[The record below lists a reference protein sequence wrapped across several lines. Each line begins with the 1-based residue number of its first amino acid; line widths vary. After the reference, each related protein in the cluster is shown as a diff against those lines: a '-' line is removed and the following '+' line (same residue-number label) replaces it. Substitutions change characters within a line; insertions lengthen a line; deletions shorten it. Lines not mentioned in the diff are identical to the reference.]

1 MAGGK
6 YESCKSVP
14 ASPFTTNMSYV
25 VGICMESASVGSLIS
40 LALLPLTST
49 SSSEVAVHIHAE
61 SVIHKDAPGSDFSA
75 ALTATFER
83 LCSGIFAGRGHPKA
97 SVMIVLQETT
107 RTTAYIIRK
116 AGLEAGLGD
125 VGPRGL
131 TTSALS
137 LPYPDIP
144 RQDGSSWN
152 EIWLSFT
159 RDQAIAQLLS
169 VDVKFGGHRWCSRAA
184 DPTSTGGTTVTSDIP
199 DILRVLVNPL
209 LEQWVET
216 EGRDSHIHRIFITD
230 ITGVL
235 ATTVIAHLETQ
246 FSDAVI
252 SVTPPIAQVAA
263 VAALKKHHTVE
274 RINEI
279 ANPIVPLN
287 IGIRR
292 TDGTLAVAMPSHR
305 HAPTIY
311 SILLTTSQEGQTT
324 ATLNLILSDSPYA
337 VDGIPLGTIKIAG
350 LQTRPKGQA
359 RIRVSIDV
367 KVNDAG
373 MLVKIEEILSG
384 QDDEVIVGV
393 STQAKFNSSHGDI
406 SHDEIDLLRM
416 GFENPDGD
424 DDGIFERILQMREQ
438 WIRDAELLRTPWNA
452 LGLEGDLSE

>member
-1 MAGGK
+1 MAEGK
-6 YESCKSVP
+6 YESCRSVP
-14 ASPFTTNMSYV
+14 ASPFTTTMSYV
-25 VGICMESASVGSLIS
+25 VGIYMESASVGSPIS

-49 SSSEVAVHIHAE
+49 SSSEVAVYIHAE

-75 ALTATFER
+75 ALTATFGR
-83 LCSGIFAGRGHPKA
+83 LCSGIFAERGRPKA
-97 SVMIVLQETT
+97 SAMIVLQETT

-125 VGPRGL
+125 IGPRGL
-131 TTSALS
+131 TTSVLS

-144 RQDGSSWN
+144 REDGSSWN

-159 RDQAIAQLLS
+159 RDQAMARLSS
-169 VDVKFGGHRWCSRAA
+169 VDVKGGHRRHSRAV
-184 DPTSTGGTTVTSDIP
+184 DPTSTGGTTATSDIP

-216 EGRDSHIHRIFITD
+216 EGRDIHIHRIFITD

-246 FSDAVI
+246 FSDTVI

-263 VAALKKHHTVE
+263 VTALRTHHTVE
-274 RINEI
+274 RINET
-279 ANPIVPLN
+279 ADPVVPLH

-292 TDGTLAVAMPSHR
+292 TDGTLAVAMPRHR

-324 ATLNLILSDSPYA
+324 ATFNLIVSDSPYA

-350 LQTRPKGQA
+350 LQARPKGQA

-373 MLVKIEEILSG
+373 MLVKVEEILSG

-393 STQAKFNSSHGDI
+393 STQASFNSSHGDI
-406 SHDEIDLLRM
+406 SHDEIALFRM

-424 DDGIFERILQMREQ
+424 DDGISERISQIREQ
-438 WIRDAELLRTPWNA
+438 WTRDAELLRTPWNA
-452 LGLEGDLSE
+452 LGVEGDLPE